1 MDFGILKRPS
11 AHTAPT
17 DPIEIFKRTPNLDEA
32 LNDLW
37 AGQSEALTKWN
48 AHRTDFDV
56 LISLNT
62 GAGKSIVGLLIAQS
76 LVNERGPKVV
86 YVCATND
93 LIQQTEKEA
102 RKLGLKFSVRMEG
115 SFSNDLYETERA
127 FCITN
132 YSSMFNAFTPF
143 RGNTH
148 PTAIIFDDAHVA
160 EKFVRDALTVSI
172 SKRIHPDLFSK
183 LIGILAPA
191 FEQVGRKI
199 TLEQTLQD
207 ANSAPIMV
215 PNFASAAFA
224 SQISAELTI
233 ATKGRGA
240 DIGLKSS
247 FVALKDLIQHCC
259 ILISEPTVE
268 LSPPFV
274 PTAAFPI
281 LHEGATRRI
290 YLSATLKS
298 KADFVRTF
306 GREPTRTIEPE
317 NDAGNGERLILFHK
331 FLPQNLTG
339 PALAQIFAS
348 QNKILIA
355 VPGTRGAQVYKD
367 VATPPTRAEFSNKLD
382 AFRAADH
389 GAFVLVYRVDGIDL
403 PHKTCRIMLIDGL
416 PTGSS
421 LLERYQWAELSMQN
435 LFNGRI
441 ANRLTQLFGRINRGR
456 SDYGVFLIVGRDIN
470 TWLDT
475 DRFMSLL
482 PDLIHRQI
490 LLGRN
495 AVESNVPKSFDEVVS
510 VVNAVLRRDDGWLT
524 YYRDWIDGVEIN
536 EGERTRAATLE
547 SGFVALAKAEVEFAN
562 KLWAG
567 DFEEAKEFFIRVSE
581 SAAVLDAKVAGW
593 HALWI
598 GHCFDLAG
606 QSEVAREYY
615 EQAKSRLSP
624 RLPIRRYNVNMHSNE
639 ALSRLMLKSA
649 KRASLIENLRSLR
662 GLGKM
667 RVR

>member
-1 MDFGILKRPS
+1 MECGRVL
-11 AHTAPT
+11 T
-17 DPIEIFKRTPNLDEA
+17 D
-32 LNDLW
+32 
-37 AGQSEALTKWN
+37 S
-48 AHRTDFDV
+48 DV
-56 LISLNT
+56 LITLNT

-102 RKLGLKFSVRMEG
+102 KKLGLKFSVRMEG

-143 RGNTH
+143 RGNKH

-160 EKFVRDALTVSI
+160 EKYVRDALTVSI
-172 SKRIHPDLFSK
+172 SKRIHPELFSK

-233 ATKGRGA
+233 ATKGRDA

-259 ILISEPTVE
+259 ILISESTVE

-281 LHEGATRRI
+281 LHEGTTRRI

-298 KADFVRTF
+298 QADFVRTF

-317 NDAGNGERLILFHK
+317 NDAGNGERLILFRK

-367 VATPPTRAEFSNKLD
+367 VASPPTRAEFSNKLD

-482 PDLIHRQI
+482 PDLVHRQI

-495 AVESNVPKSFDEVVS
+495 AVEFNVPKSFDEVVS
-510 VVNAVLRRDDGWLT
+510 VVSAVLRRDDGWLT

-567 DFEEAKEFFIRVSE
+567 DFEGAKDFSSGFPNPLPFLMR
-581 SAAVLDAKVAGW
+581 
-593 HALWI
+593 
-598 GHCFDLAG
+598 
-606 QSEVAREYY
+606 
-615 EQAKSRLSP
+615 
-624 RLPIRRYNVNMHSNE
+624 RLPVGM
-639 ALSRLMLKSA
+639 
-649 KRASLIENLRSLR
+649 RS
-662 GLGKM
+662 G
-667 RVR
+667 